1 MIICYDIRFLS
12 TIDRRLN
19 RNKVLFLLALRMQI
33 YMIEN
38 DISKVDDGER

>member
-1 MIICYDIRFLS
+1 MIFGFPVRSRDDLTEI
-12 TIDRRLN
+12 
-19 RNKVLFLLALRMQI
+19 KVLFLLAPTMQI